1 MRETSFSHPGTMRPV
16 HVTVCLLLLCACVS
30 CEAYASGQTAQ
41 SSLAREDDET
51 WLPPVPEEVRDF
63 LERLYIATGS
73 NVLLGNLAYQ
83 LVLMKAVGALLW

>member
-1 MRETSFSHPGTMRPV
+1 MRETSFSHPGIMRPV
-16 HVTVCLLLLCACVS
+16 HVTVCLLLLCACVR

-51 WLPPVPEEVRDF
+51 WLPPVPEEVLDS
-63 LERLYIATGS
+63 LARLYIATGS